1 MKYKLFSIIISLF
14 ILFLSPEWVWAQIK
28 ESYGNNISHSK
39 RIFTRGVNFY
49 VEEYGEGAPL
59 VLLHGN
65 GGNISAFASV
75 IPTLK
80 KEFRVIV
87 IDSRAH
93 GKSIDNRDSLSF
105 EMMADDVSAIID
117 SLHLGKVFLTGW
129 SDGGIVGIE
138 LALRH
143 PAQLRKLA
151 FTGANLWPDST
162 ALEPAV
168 WLEDEQ
174 YFLQNINRN
183 RISEQEKNDWKIF
196 LLDWYHPN
204 ITLNELNHISC
215 PTLVIAGDHDLIR
228 LNHTI
233 QIFRNIPNAGLW
245 IVPFSGHGTL
255 IEHPKEFCEM
265 ISDFFKRVP

>member
-1 MKYKLFSIIISLF
+1 MRYNFLSIFLL
-14 ILFLSPEWVWAQIK
+14 ILFLFPAWADAQIK
-28 ESYGNNISHSK
+28 EPYGNNISHSK

-49 VEEYGEGAPL
+49 LEEYGNGAPL

-65 GGNISAFASV
+65 GGNSSAFASV
-75 IPTLK
+75 IPILE

-93 GKSIDNRDSLSF
+93 GKSADNGDSLSF

-117 SLHLGKVFLTGW
+117 SLQLGKVFLTGW

-143 PAQLRKLA
+143 PTQLRKLA

-168 WLEDEQ
+168 WLEGEQ
-174 YFLQNINRN
+174 YFFQHKNRS
-183 RISEQEKNDWKIF
+183 RISEQEKNDWKVF
-196 LLDWYHPN
+196 LLDWYQPN
-204 ITLNELNHISC
+204 ITLTELNTISC
-215 PTLVIAGDHDLIR
+215 STLVIAGDHDLIR

-255 IEHPKEFCEM
+255 IEHPKEFCET
-265 ISDFFKRVP
+265 ISEFFKRKS